1 MELLKD
7 GRVIAAT
14 PLELPKV
21 AGGRAQHVG
30 KLPIEGLPAGTYQ
43 LRDPRDRETTRAVA
57 DGVLHREGLT

>member
-14 PLELPKV
+14 PLALPAP

-30 KLPIEGLPAGTYQ
+30 KLPIDGLPAGTYE
-43 LRDPRDRETTRAVA
+43 LRIRVTAKQRELSRTAFFTVQ
-57 DGVLHREGLT
+57 D

>member
-14 PLELPKV
+14 PLKLPKV

-30 KLPIEGLPAGTYQ
+30 KLPIDGLPSGTYQ
-43 LRDPRDRETTRAVA
+43 LRIRIDAKQRELSRTAFFTVQ
-57 DGVLHREGLT
+57 D